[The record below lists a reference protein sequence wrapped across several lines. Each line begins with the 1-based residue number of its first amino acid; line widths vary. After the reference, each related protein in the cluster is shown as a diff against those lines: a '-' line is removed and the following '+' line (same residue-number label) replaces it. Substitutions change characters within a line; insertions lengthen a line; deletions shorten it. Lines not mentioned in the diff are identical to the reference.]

1 MLAIKTEH
9 LTKIYKTGRKETKA
23 IEDLNLQVSP
33 NQIYGFLG
41 PNGAGKTTTINV
53 LLGLTAPTA
62 GTAWIL
68 EKQIGDIEIKQK
80 IGFLPQSPYFYES
93 FSSVELLNFY
103 GKIFKIPRKERYKK
117 IEELLDMVGLTDSRK
132 IPLRKFSRGMLQRI
146 GIAQTLINDPDL
158 VFFDEPIAGLDPV
171 GRKEVL
177 DTILNIKKQGRTVF
191 FCSHVLHDV
200 EMLCDSIGIL
210 DKGQLIV
217 SGELKDL
224 LKPKEIEISVEKLD
238 KKGLDMV
245 KGKVDGFRI
254 DGDIVSVT
262 VNDRRRVSEIEDI
275 MEANN
280 GKRISVT
287 SHKESLE
294 DYFLKSI
301 EKKGGEKA

>member
-9 LTKIYKTGRKETKA
+9 LTKIYKGSRKETKA
-23 IEDLNLQVSP
+23 LEDLNLQVSP

-41 PNGAGKTTTINV
+41 PNGAGKTTAINV
-53 LLGLTAPTA
+53 LLGLTAPTS

-68 EKQIGDIEIKQK
+68 EKQIGDIKIKQK

-117 IEELLDMVGLTDSRK
+117 IEELLDMAGLTDSRK

-171 GRKEVL
+171 GRKEVM

-200 EMLCDSIGIL
+200 EMLCDSIGVL

-217 SGELKDL
+217 SGRLKDL
-224 LKPKEIEISVEKLD
+224 LKAKEIEISVEQLD

-254 DGDIVSVT
+254 DGDIVTVT
-262 VNDRRRVSEIEDI
+262 VNDKRQVSEIEGI

-280 GKRISVT
+280 GKRISVMP
-287 SHKESLE
+287 HKESLE
-294 DYFLKSI
+294 EYFLKSI

>member
-9 LTKIYKTGRKETKA
+9 LAKIYKTGGKETKA
-23 IEDLNLQVSP
+23 IQDLNLDVTP

-41 PNGAGKTTTINV
+41 PNGAGKTTTINI

-68 EKQIGDIEIKQK
+68 EKQIGNIEIKQK

-103 GKIFKIPRKERYKK
+103 GKIFKIPRKERFKK

-146 GIAQTLINDPDL
+146 GIAQTLINNPDL

-171 GRKEVL
+171 GRKEVM

-200 EMLCDSIGIL
+200 EMLCDSIGVL

-217 SGELKDL
+217 SGKLKDL
-224 LKPKEIEISVEKLD
+224 LKAKEIEISVEQLD
-238 KKGLDMV
+238 KKGLSMV

-254 DGDIVSVT
+254 DGDIVTVT
-262 VNDRRRVSEIEDI
+262 VNDRRQVSEIEDI

-280 GKRISVT
+280 GKRISIT
-287 SHKESLE
+287 PHKESLE
-294 DYFLKSI
+294 DYFLKST

>member
-9 LTKIYKTGRKETKA
+9 LAKIYKTGGKETKA
-23 IEDLNLQVSP
+23 IQDLNLEVTP

-41 PNGAGKTTTINV
+41 PNGAGKTTTINI

-68 EKQIGDIEIKQK
+68 EKQIGNIEIKQK

-103 GKIFKIPRKERYKK
+103 GKIFKIPKKERYKK
-117 IEELLDMVGLTDSRK
+117 IEELLDMAGLTDSRR

-171 GRKEVL
+171 GRKEVM

-200 EMLCDSIGIL
+200 EMLCDSIGVL

-217 SGELKDL
+217 SGKLKDL
-224 LKPKEIEISVEKLD
+224 LKAKEIEISVEQLD
-238 KKGLDMV
+238 KKGLNMV

-254 DGDIVSVT
+254 DGDIVTVT
-262 VNDRRRVSEIEDI
+262 VNDRRQVSEIEDI

-280 GKRISVT
+280 GKRISIT
-287 SHKESLE
+287 PHKESLE
-294 DYFLKSI
+294 EYFLKSI

>member
-9 LTKIYKTGRKETKA
+9 LTKIYKTGGKETKA
-23 IEDLNLQVSP
+23 IQDLNLEVTP

-41 PNGAGKTTTINV
+41 PNGAGKTTTINI

-68 EKQIGDIEIKQK
+68 EKQIGNIEIKQK

-103 GKIFKIPRKERYKK
+103 GKIFKIPKKERYKK
-117 IEELLDMVGLTDSRK
+117 IEELLDMAGLTDSRR

-171 GRKEVL
+171 GRKEVM

-210 DKGQLIV
+210 DKGHLIV
-217 SGELKDL
+217 SGKLKDL
-224 LKPKEIEISVEKLD
+224 LKPKE
-238 KKGLDMV
+238 
-245 KGKVDGFRI
+245 
-254 DGDIVSVT
+254 
-262 VNDRRRVSEIEDI
+262 
-275 MEANN
+275 
-280 GKRISVT
+280 
-287 SHKESLE
+287 SLE
-294 DYFLKSI
+294 EYFLKSI
-301 EKKGGEKA
+301 EKKGGEKT

>member
-9 LTKIYKTGRKETKA
+9 LTKIYKTNGKETKA
-23 IEDLNLQVSP
+23 LKGLDLQVSP

-53 LLGLTAPTA
+53 LLGLTAPTD

-117 IEELLDMVGLTDSRK
+117 IEELLNMVGLTDSRK

-171 GRKEVL
+171 GRKEVM
-177 DTILNIKKQGRTVF
+177 DTILNIKKQDRTVF

-210 DKGQLIV
+210 DKGRLIV
-217 SGELKDL
+217 SGKLKDL
-224 LKPKEIEISVEKLD
+224 LKPKE
-238 KKGLDMV
+238 
-245 KGKVDGFRI
+245 
-254 DGDIVSVT
+254 
-262 VNDRRRVSEIEDI
+262 
-275 MEANN
+275 
-280 GKRISVT
+280 
-287 SHKESLE
+287 SLE
-294 DYFLKSI
+294 EYFLKSI
-301 EKKGGEKA
+301 EKKGGEKT

>member
-9 LTKIYKTGRKETKA
+9 LTKIYKGSRKETKA
-23 IEDLNLQVSP
+23 LEDLNLQVSP

-41 PNGAGKTTTINV
+41 SNGAGKTTTINL

-158 VFFDEPIAGLDPV
+158 VFFDEPITGLDPV
-171 GRKEVL
+171 GRKEVMN
-177 DTILNIKKQGRTVF
+177 TILNIKKQGRTVF

-217 SGELKDL
+217 SGKLKDL
-224 LKPKEIEISVEKLD
+224 LEAKEIEISVEKLD

-245 KGKVDGFRI
+245 RGKVDGFRI
-254 DGDIVSVT
+254 DGDIVTVT
-262 VNDRRRVSEIEDI
+262 VNDIGQVSEIEDI

-294 DYFLKSI
+294 EYFLKSI